1 MMGGRPPMMGGG
13 GRIGNPLQQ
22 HKMYA
27 GMPQLQMMGAGGRG
41 GRGGNYGQQFGQRL
55 PSGLSMTR
63 PGMNAAHAA
72 AAQMRNMQQYG
83 QQFSQNSILNN
94 LSSNS
99 SVTIQVWILSTT
111 CQCNP
116 CPIYVQIS
124 ILSHRRLPLQSVSN
138 RGHNMM
144 GKSNKPSISITAG
157 GPRHQHPQ
165 SRQHPGMQH
174 RGPGMMRPGP
184 GGPGP
189 MRGSGGGMKP
199 GFTPTG
205 GASAMAGRGGKA
217 DFVICEICDGYI
229 KDLEQLRNHMLW
241 IHKVRKHNAFIFS
254 IMLMPR
260 FFMGITKAILSTN

>member
-1 MMGGRPPMMGGG
+1 MMGGG

-111 CQCNP
+111 CQSWPYLCTDQ
-116 CPIYVQIS
+116 YS
-124 ILSHRRLPLQSVSN
+124 L
-138 RGHNMM
+138 
-144 GKSNKPSISITAG
+144 T
-157 GPRHQHPQ
+157 
-165 SRQHPGMQH
+165 
-174 RGPGMMRPGP
+174 
-184 GGPGP
+184 
-189 MRGSGGGMKP
+189 
-199 GFTPTG
+199 
-205 GASAMAGRGGKA
+205 
-217 DFVICEICDGYI
+217 
-229 KDLEQLRNHMLW
+229 
-241 IHKVRKHNAFIFS
+241 
-254 IMLMPR
+254 
-260 FFMGITKAILSTN
+260 